1 MQQQKSVQRSA
12 CSLSPGAAKQPRN
25 SYPHITVKIRK
36 PQNRNNL
43 RHLEKRENNMTVKN
57 LREQL
62 ESGLLDARLKE
73 IYLTEDPAAERAR
86 VEKVLDMYESW
97 FGTGSGSRQTV
108 EPESPE
114 TQDSGKE
121 KDAAGSASVSGR
133 LALYSAP
140 GRTELGGNHT
150 DHQRGCV
157 LAASVSLDLMA
168 AAAPNGTSTVVLKSE
183 GYDVLRIDIADE
195 TVHPEEVNQTA
206 SLIRGIA
213 AAIRQRGYQPQGFN
227 ACVISDVPG
236 GSGLSSSAAFETL
249 IGVIFNHMFCADSL
263 NPVEIAKIGQY
274 AENVYFG
281 KPCGL
286 MDQMACSVGGAIA
299 IDFEHKEEP
308 VITKIPFSFEN
319 SGYRLCIIDSGADH
333 ADLTEDYAAVP
344 AEMKS
349 VAGYFGK
356 EVLRE
361 VPEHQFREAIAS
373 LRKAC
378 GDRAVLRASHFYKEN
393 DRVRRET
400 QALFAG
406 DFLTYLKTAG
416 ESGRSSFMYLQ
427 NVYSSRFPEQQ
438 AVAVALMA
446 AEHLLAGKGMCRVH
460 GGGFAGTIQAFVP
473 AEDAEAFRRDMDSVL
488 GEGSCRILQIRPYG
502 GTVIV

>member
-1 MQQQKSVQRSA
+1 MTA
-12 CSLSPGAAKQPRN
+12 
-25 SYPHITVKIRK
+25 
-36 PQNRNNL
+36 NNL
-43 RHLEKRENNMTVKN
+43 RK
-57 LREQL
+57 QL
-62 ESGLLDARLKE
+62 ESGILDARLKE
-73 IYLTEDPAAERAR
+73 IYLTEDPAEERAR
-86 VEKVLDMYESW
+86 VKKVLDMYETW
-97 FGTGSGSRQTV
+97 FGADPASSQAVETGSSERQNGG
-108 EPESPE
+108 EE
-114 TQDSGKE
+114 TE
-121 KDAAGSASVSGR
+121 AAGSSCVSGR

-183 GYDVLRIDIADE
+183 GYDILRIDIADE
-195 TVHPEEVNQTA
+195 TVHPEEINQTA

-213 AAIRQRGYQPQGFN
+213 AAIRQRGFQPQGFN

-236 GSGLSSSAAFETL
+236 GSGLSSSAAFETM
-249 IGVIFNHMFCADSL
+249 IGVIFNHMFCANAL

-299 IDFEHKEEP
+299 IDFEQKEDP
-308 VITKIPFSFEN
+308 VITKIPFSFAD
-319 SGYRLCIIDSGADH
+319 SGYQLCIIDSGADH

-349 VAGYFGK
+349 VAKYFGK

-361 VPEHQFREAIAS
+361 VPEDQFRKEIAS

-393 DRVRRET
+393 DRVKTET
-400 QALFAG
+400 EALFAG
-406 DFLTYLKTAG
+406 DFQTYLKTAE
-416 ESGRSSFMYLQ
+416 ESGQSSFMYLQ

-438 AVAVALMA
+438 AVAVALMTA
-446 AEHLLAGKGMCRVH
+446 GHLLAGKGMCRVH

-473 AEDAEAFRRDMDSVL
+473 TEDAEEFRRNMDSVL

>member
-1 MQQQKSVQRSA
+1 
-12 CSLSPGAAKQPRN
+12 
-25 SYPHITVKIRK
+25 
-36 PQNRNNL
+36 
-43 RHLEKRENNMTVKN
+43 MTANN

-62 ESGLLDARLKE
+62 ESGILDARLKE
-73 IYLTEDPAAERAR
+73 IYLTEDPAEERAR
-86 VEKVLDMYESW
+86 VKKVLDMYETW
-97 FGTGSGSRQTV
+97 FGADPASSQAVETGSSERQNGG
-108 EPESPE
+108 EE
-114 TQDSGKE
+114 TE
-121 KDAAGSASVSGR
+121 AAGSSCVSGR

-183 GYDVLRIDIADE
+183 GYDILRIDIADE
-195 TVHPEEVNQTA
+195 TVHPEEINQTA

-213 AAIRQRGYQPQGFN
+213 AAIRQRGFQPQGFN

-249 IGVIFNHMFCADSL
+249 IGVIFNHMFCANAL

-299 IDFEHKEEP
+299 IDFEQKEDP
-308 VITKIPFSFEN
+308 VITKIPFSFAD
-319 SGYRLCIIDSGADH
+319 SGYQLCIIDSGADH

-349 VAGYFGK
+349 VAKYFGK

-361 VPEHQFREAIAS
+361 VPEDQFRKEIAS

-393 DRVRRET
+393 DRVKTET
-400 QALFAG
+400 EALFAG
-406 DFLTYLKTAG
+406 DFQTYLKTAE
-416 ESGRSSFMYLQ
+416 ESGQSSFMYLQ

-438 AVAVALMA
+438 AVAVALMTA
-446 AEHLLAGKGMCRVH
+446 GHLLAGKGMCRVH

-473 AEDAEAFRRDMDSVL
+473 TEDAEEFRRNMDSVL
-488 GEGSCRILQIRPYG
+488 GEGS
-502 GTVIV
+502 

>member
-1 MQQQKSVQRSA
+1 MGTERLWK
-12 CSLSPGAAKQPRN
+12 
-25 SYPHITVKIRK
+25 
-36 PQNRNNL
+36 
-43 RHLEKRENNMTVKN
+43 
-57 LREQL
+57 QL
-62 ESGLLDARLKE
+62 ESGALDGRLKE
-73 IYLTEDPAAERAR
+73 IYLKEDPARQRAR
-86 VEKVLDMYESW
+86 AGKVLDMYDAR
-97 FGTGSGSRQTV
+97 FT
-108 EPESPE
+108 PE
-114 TQDSGKE
+114 TSNVE
-121 KDAAGSASVSGR
+121 
-133 LALYSAP
+133 LFSAP

-168 AAAPNGTSTVVLKSE
+168 AAAPNGTSTVVLESE
-183 GYDVLRIDIADE
+183 GYDVLRIDISDD

-213 AAIRQRGYQPQGFN
+213 AAIRQRGYQPEGFN

-249 IGVIFNHMFCADSL
+249 IGVIFNHMFCGDALDS
-263 NPVEIAKIGQY
+263 VEIAKIGQY

-286 MDQMACSVGGAIA
+286 MDQMACAVGGAIA
-299 IDFEHKEEP
+299 IDFEKQEEP
-308 VITKIPFSFEN
+308 QITKIPFSFAD
-319 SGYRLCIIDSGADH
+319 SGYQLCIIDSGADH

-349 VAGYFGK
+349 IAQYFGK

-361 VPEHQFREAIAS
+361 VPEEQFRSQIAS

-378 GDRAVLRASHFYKEN
+378 GDRAVLRAAHFYREN
-393 DRVRRET
+393 DRVKAET
-400 QALFAG
+400 EALQTG
-406 DFLTYLKTAG
+406 DFQEYLRVAK
-416 ESGRSSFMYLQ
+416 ESGYSSFMYLQ

-438 AVAVALMA
+438 AVAVALMT
-446 AEHLLAGKGMCRVH
+446 AEHILGGEGGCRVH

-473 AEDAEAFRRDMDSVL
+473 VQKVESFRREIDAVL
-488 GEGSCRILQIRPYG
+488 GEGSCKVLQIRPFG
-502 GTVIV
+502 GIVVA

>member
-1 MQQQKSVQRSA
+1 MLKFYMQEGYMGTER
-12 CSLSPGAAKQPRN
+12 L
-25 SYPHITVKIRK
+25 RK
-36 PQNRNNL
+36 
-43 RHLEKRENNMTVKN
+43 
-57 LREQL
+57 QL
-62 ESGLLDARLKE
+62 ESGALDGRLKE
-73 IYLTEDPAAERAR
+73 IYLKEDPARQRAR
-86 VEKVLDMYESW
+86 AGKVLDMYDARFTPEASN
-97 FGTGSGSRQTV
+97 V
-108 EPESPE
+108 E
-114 TQDSGKE
+114 
-121 KDAAGSASVSGR
+121 
-133 LALYSAP
+133 LFSAP

-168 AAAPNGTSTVVLKSE
+168 AAAPNGTSTVVLESE
-183 GYDVLRIDIADE
+183 GYEVLHVDISDD

-213 AAIRQRGYQPQGFN
+213 AAIRHRGYQPEGFN

-249 IGVIFNHMFCADSL
+249 IGVIFNHMFCKDALDS
-263 NPVEIAKIGQY
+263 VEIAKIGQY

-286 MDQMACSVGGAIA
+286 MDQMACAVGGAIA
-299 IDFEHKEEP
+299 IDFAKKNDP
-308 VITKIPFSFEN
+308 QITKIPFSFAE
-319 SGYRLCIIDSGADH
+319 SGYQLCIIDSGADH

-349 VAGYFGK
+349 IAQYFGK

-361 VPEHQFREAIAS
+361 VPEEQFRSQIAS

-378 GDRAVLRASHFYKEN
+378 GDRAVLRAAHFYREN
-393 DRVRRET
+393 DRVKAET
-400 QALFAG
+400 EALQTG
-406 DFLTYLKTAG
+406 DFQEYLRVAK
-416 ESGRSSFMYLQ
+416 ESGYSSFMYLQ

-438 AVAVALMA
+438 AVAVALMT
-446 AEHLLAGKGMCRVH
+446 AEHILGGEGGCRVH

-473 AEDAEAFRRDMDSVL
+473 VQKVESFRREIDAVL
-488 GEGSCRILQIRPYG
+488 GEGSCKVLQIRPFG
-502 GTVIV
+502 GIVVA

>member
-1 MQQQKSVQRSA
+1 
-12 CSLSPGAAKQPRN
+12 
-25 SYPHITVKIRK
+25 
-36 PQNRNNL
+36 
-43 RHLEKRENNMTVKN
+43 MTVKN

-319 SGYRLCIIDSGADH
+319 SGYQLCIIDSGADH

-393 DRVRRET
+393 DRVFENSRGVGTIFVHVSAECLQQQVPGAAGGRSRTDGGRASARRKRNVPR
-400 QALFAG
+400 AWRRLRRNNPG
-406 DFLTYLKTAG
+406 IC
-416 ESGRSSFMYLQ
+416 SGRGCRGIPQGHGLCTRGRKLQ
-427 NVYSSRFPEQQ
+427 D
-438 AVAVALMA
+438 
-446 AEHLLAGKGMCRVH
+446 
-460 GGGFAGTIQAFVP
+460 FADPSIW
-473 AEDAEAFRRDMDSVL
+473 RNRD
-488 GEGSCRILQIRPYG
+488 CINTAKKQ
-502 GTVIV
+502 

>member
-1 MQQQKSVQRSA
+1 
-12 CSLSPGAAKQPRN
+12 
-25 SYPHITVKIRK
+25 
-36 PQNRNNL
+36 
-43 RHLEKRENNMTVKN
+43 MTANN

-62 ESGLLDARLKE
+62 ENGILDARLKE
-73 IYLTEDPAAERAR
+73 IYLTENPAAERAR
-86 VEKVLDMYESW
+86 AETVLNMYDSW
-97 FGTGSGSRQTV
+97 FGAGSGSRQTV
-108 EPESPE
+108 EPGSAKTQAGGKEEDTGESSCI
-114 TQDSGKE
+114 SGK
-121 KDAAGSASVSGR
+121 

-168 AAAPNGTSTVVLKSE
+168 AAAPNGTSTVVLKSD
-183 GYDVLRIDIADE
+183 GYDVLQIDIADE
-195 TVHPEEVNQTA
+195 SIHPEEINQTA

-213 AAIRQRGYQPQGFN
+213 AAIRQRGYQPRGFN

-249 IGVIFNHMFCADSL
+249 IGVIFNHMFCADALDS
-263 NPVEIAKIGQY
+263 VEIAKIGQY

-299 IDFEHKEEP
+299 IDFEQKEDP
-308 VITKIPFSFEN
+308 VITKIPFSFAD
-319 SGYRLCIIDSGADH
+319 SGYQLCIIDSGADH

-349 VAGYFGK
+349 VAKYFGK

-361 VPEHQFREAIAS
+361 VPEDQFRKEIAS

-393 DRVRRET
+393 DRVKTET
-400 QALFAG
+400 EALFAG
-406 DFLTYLKTAG
+406 DFQTYLKTAE
-416 ESGRSSFMYLQ
+416 ESRQSSFMYLQ
-427 NVYSSRFPEQQ
+427 NVYSSRFPDQQ
-438 AVAVALMA
+438 AVAVALMTA
-446 AEHLLAGKGMCRVH
+446 GHLLAGKGMCRVH

-473 AEDAEAFRRDMDSVL
+473 TEDAEEFRRNMDSVL

>member
-1 MQQQKSVQRSA
+1 MTA
-12 CSLSPGAAKQPRN
+12 
-25 SYPHITVKIRK
+25 
-36 PQNRNNL
+36 NNL
-43 RHLEKRENNMTVKN
+43 RK
-57 LREQL
+57 QL
-62 ESGLLDARLKE
+62 ESGILDARLKE
-73 IYLTEDPAAERAR
+73 IYLTEDPAEERAR
-86 VEKVLDMYESW
+86 VKKVLDMYETW
-97 FGTGSGSRQTV
+97 FGADPASSQAVETGSSERQNGG
-108 EPESPE
+108 EE
-114 TQDSGKE
+114 TE
-121 KDAAGSASVSGR
+121 AAGSSCVSGR

-183 GYDVLRIDIADE
+183 GYDILRIDIADE
-195 TVHPEEVNQTA
+195 TVHPEEINQTA

-213 AAIRQRGYQPQGFN
+213 AAIRQRGFQPQGFN

-236 GSGLSSSAAFETL
+236 GSGLSASAAFETL
-249 IGVIFNHMFCADSL
+249 IGVIFNHMFCANAL

-299 IDFEHKEEP
+299 IDFEQKEDP
-308 VITKIPFSFEN
+308 VITKIPFSFAD
-319 SGYRLCIIDSGADH
+319 SGYQLCIIDSGADH

-349 VAGYFGK
+349 VAKYFGK

-361 VPEHQFREAIAS
+361 VPEDQFRKEIAS

-393 DRVRRET
+393 DRVKTET
-400 QALFAG
+400 EALFAG
-406 DFLTYLKTAG
+406 DFQTYLKTAE
-416 ESGRSSFMYLQ
+416 ESGQSSFMYLQ

-438 AVAVALMA
+438 AVAVALMTA
-446 AEHLLAGKGMCRVH
+446 GHLLAGKGMCRVH

-473 AEDAEAFRRDMDSVL
+473 TEDAEEFRRNMDSVL

>member
-1 MQQQKSVQRSA
+1 MTA
-12 CSLSPGAAKQPRN
+12 
-25 SYPHITVKIRK
+25 
-36 PQNRNNL
+36 NNL
-43 RHLEKRENNMTVKN
+43 RK
-57 LREQL
+57 QL
-62 ESGLLDARLKE
+62 ESGILDARLKE
-73 IYLTEDPAAERAR
+73 IYLTEDPAEERAR
-86 VEKVLDMYESW
+86 VKKVLDMYETW
-97 FGTGSGSRQTV
+97 FGADPASSQAVETGSSERQNGG
-108 EPESPE
+108 EE
-114 TQDSGKE
+114 TE
-121 KDAAGSASVSGR
+121 AAGSSSVSGR
-133 LALYSAP
+133 LTLYSAP
-140 GRTELGGNHT
+140 GRTALGGNHT

-183 GYDVLRIDIADE
+183 GYDILRIDIADE
-195 TVHPEEVNQTA
+195 TVHPEEINQTA

-213 AAIRQRGYQPQGFN
+213 AAIRQRGFQPQGFN

-249 IGVIFNHMFCADSL
+249 IGVIFNHMFCANAL

-299 IDFEHKEEP
+299 IDFEQKEDP
-308 VITKIPFSFEN
+308 VITKIPFSFAD
-319 SGYRLCIIDSGADH
+319 SGYQLCIIDSGADH

-349 VAGYFGK
+349 VAKYFGK

-361 VPEHQFREAIAS
+361 VPEDQFRKEIAS

-393 DRVRRET
+393 DRVKTET
-400 QALFAG
+400 EALFAG
-406 DFLTYLKTAG
+406 DFQTYLKTAE
-416 ESGRSSFMYLQ
+416 ESGQSSFMYLQ

-438 AVAVALMA
+438 AVAVALMTA
-446 AEHLLAGKGMCRVH
+446 GHLLAGKGMCRVH

-473 AEDAEAFRRDMDSVL
+473 TEDAEEFRRNMDSVL

>member
-1 MQQQKSVQRSA
+1 
-12 CSLSPGAAKQPRN
+12 
-25 SYPHITVKIRK
+25 
-36 PQNRNNL
+36 
-43 RHLEKRENNMTVKN
+43 
-57 LREQL
+57 
-62 ESGLLDARLKE
+62 
-73 IYLTEDPAAERAR
+73 
-86 VEKVLDMYESW
+86 
-97 FGTGSGSRQTV
+97 
-108 EPESPE
+108 
-114 TQDSGKE
+114 
-121 KDAAGSASVSGR
+121 
-133 LALYSAP
+133 
-140 GRTELGGNHT
+140 
-150 DHQRGCV
+150 
-157 LAASVSLDLMA
+157 MA

-183 GYDVLRIDIADE
+183 GYDILRIDIADE
-195 TVHPEEVNQTA
+195 TVHPEEINQTA

-213 AAIRQRGYQPQGFN
+213 AAIRQRGFQPQGFN

-249 IGVIFNHMFCADSL
+249 IGVIFNHMFCANAL

-299 IDFEHKEEP
+299 IDFEQKEDP
-308 VITKIPFSFEN
+308 VITKIPFSFAD
-319 SGYRLCIIDSGADH
+319 SGYQLCIIDSGADH

-349 VAGYFGK
+349 VAKYFGK

-361 VPEHQFREAIAS
+361 VPEDQFRKEIAS

-393 DRVRRET
+393 DRVKTET
-400 QALFAG
+400 EALFAG
-406 DFLTYLKTAG
+406 DFQTYLKTAE
-416 ESGRSSFMYLQ
+416 ESGQSSFMYLQ

-438 AVAVALMA
+438 AVAVALMTA
-446 AEHLLAGKGMCRVH
+446 GHLLAGKGMCRVH

-473 AEDAEAFRRDMDSVL
+473 TEDAEEFRRNMDSVL

>member
-1 MQQQKSVQRSA
+1 MGTEK
-12 CSLSPGAAKQPRN
+12 L
-25 SYPHITVKIRK
+25 RK
-36 PQNRNNL
+36 
-43 RHLEKRENNMTVKN
+43 
-57 LREQL
+57 QL
-62 ESGLLDARLKE
+62 ESGALDGRLQE
-73 IYLTEDPAAERAR
+73 IYLTEDPAEQRAR
-86 VEKVLDMYESW
+86 AGKVLDMYDARFAAEA
-97 FGTGSGSRQTV
+97 GADIEMSGSV
-108 EPESPE
+108 GVPS
-114 TQDSGKE
+114 
-121 KDAAGSASVSGR
+121 GSAGTEAGGKAAQDNAPACGPVE
-133 LALYSAP
+133 LFSAP

-168 AAAPNGTSTVVLKSE
+168 AAAPNGTSMVVLESE
-183 GYDVLRIDIADE
+183 GYEVLRVDVSDE

-213 AAIRQRGYQPQGFN
+213 AAIRQRGYQPEGFN
-227 ACVISDVPG
+227 ACVTSDVPG

-249 IGVIFNHMFCADSL
+249 IGVIFNHMFCGDALDA
-263 NPVEIAKIGQY
+263 VEIAKIGQY

-299 IDFEHKEEP
+299 IDFEKQEEP
-308 VITKIPFSFEN
+308 QITKIPFSFAD
-319 SGYRLCIIDSGADH
+319 SGYQLCIINSGADH

-349 VAGYFGK
+349 VAQYFGK

-361 VPEHQFREAIAS
+361 VPEEQFRGSIAS

-378 GDRAVLRASHFYKEN
+378 GDRAVLRAAHFYREN
-393 DRVRRET
+393 DRVEAESA
-400 QALFAG
+400 ALRAG
-406 DFLTYLKTAG
+406 DFQAYLRTAK
-416 ESGRSSFMYLQ
+416 ESGYSSFMYLQ

-438 AVAVALMA
+438 AVAVALMT
-446 AEHLLAGKGMCRVH
+446 AEHLLGGEGACRVH

-473 AEDAEAFRRDMDSVL
+473 ADQVEAFRHEMERVL
-488 GEGSCRILQIRPYG
+488 GKGCCNVLQIRPYG
-502 GTVIV
+502 GIVIA

>member
-1 MQQQKSVQRSA
+1 
-12 CSLSPGAAKQPRN
+12 
-25 SYPHITVKIRK
+25 
-36 PQNRNNL
+36 
-43 RHLEKRENNMTVKN
+43 MTVKN
-57 LREQL
+57 MREQL
-62 ESGLLDARLKE
+62 ENGILDARLKE

-86 VEKVLDMYESW
+86 AEKVLGMYESW
-97 FGTGSGSRQTV
+97 FGAESDSSQAV
-108 EPESPE
+108 EPGSSE
-114 TQDSGKE
+114 TQNSGKE
-121 KDAAGSASVSGR
+121 EETAGSASVSGR

-140 GRTELGGNHT
+140 CRTELGGNHT

-183 GYDVLRIDIADE
+183 GYEVLRIDITDD

-213 AAIRQRGYQPQGFN
+213 AAIRQRGFQPQGFN

-249 IGVIFNHMFCADSL
+249 IGVIFNHMFCADAL

-299 IDFEHKEEP
+299 IDFEQKEEP
-308 VITKIPFSFEN
+308 VITKIPFSFAD
-319 SGYRLCIIDSGADH
+319 SGYQLCIIDSGADH

-349 VAGYFGK
+349 VAQYFGK

-361 VPEHQFREAIAS
+361 VPEQQFREAIAS

-393 DRVRRET
+393 DRVKSET
-400 QALFAG
+400 EALFTG
-406 DFLTYLKTAG
+406 DFRAYLKTAG

-427 NVYSSRFPEQQ
+427 NVYSSRFPDQQ
-438 AVAVALMA
+438 AVAIALMA

-473 AEDAEAFRRDMDSVL
+473 AADAEAFRRDMDSVL

-502 GTVIV
+502 GIVIA

>member
-1 MQQQKSVQRSA
+1 
-12 CSLSPGAAKQPRN
+12 
-25 SYPHITVKIRK
+25 
-36 PQNRNNL
+36 
-43 RHLEKRENNMTVKN
+43 MTANN

-62 ESGLLDARLKE
+62 ESGILDARLKE
-73 IYLTEDPAAERAR
+73 IYLTEDPAEERAR
-86 VEKVLDMYESW
+86 VKKVLDMYETW
-97 FGTGSGSRQTV
+97 FGADPASSQAVETGSSERQNGG
-108 EPESPE
+108 EE
-114 TQDSGKE
+114 TE
-121 KDAAGSASVSGR
+121 AAGSSSVSGR
-133 LALYSAP
+133 LTLYSAP

-183 GYDVLRIDIADE
+183 GYDILRIDIADE
-195 TVHPEEVNQTA
+195 TVHPEEINQTA

-213 AAIRQRGYQPQGFN
+213 AAIRQRGFQPQGFN

-249 IGVIFNHMFCADSL
+249 IGVIFNHMFCANAL

-299 IDFEHKEEP
+299 IDFEQKEDP
-308 VITKIPFSFEN
+308 VITKIPFSFAD
-319 SGYRLCIIDSGADH
+319 SGYQLCIIDSGADH

-349 VAGYFGK
+349 VAKYFGK

-361 VPEHQFREAIAS
+361 VPEDQFRKEIAS

-393 DRVRRET
+393 DRVKTET
-400 QALFAG
+400 EALFAG
-406 DFLTYLKTAG
+406 DFQTYLKTAE
-416 ESGRSSFMYLQ
+416 ESGQSSFMYLQ

-438 AVAVALMA
+438 AVAVALMTA
-446 AEHLLAGKGMCRVH
+446 GHLLAGKGMCRVH

-473 AEDAEAFRRDMDSVL
+473 TEDAEEFRGNMDSVL